1 MAALQTI
8 TLDPVAVTIVLIC
21 ALGAGFMIRFLV
33 ALFIDEKQARTNP
46 VVPIRGPHLVRSV
59 HHQRGNRGLDPESDL
74 AMHGFGRRQSR

>member
-33 ALFIDEKQARTNP
+33 ALFIDEKQARANP
-46 VVPIRGPHLVRSV
+46 VVAKRGPHLVRSM
-59 HHQRGNRGLDPESDL
+59 HLQRGNRGLDRENDL